1 MNSRSTE
8 SAIECRGITKTYG
21 SDSSKTYALRGV
33 DLTVFR
39 GETLMLVGPSG
50 CGKTT
55 LLSVIAGT
63 LYADSGDCIVLN
75 SDLKLLK
82 DDELVR
88 WRGSSIGFVFQGF
101 NLIPTLTIVENVAT
115 PLLIRGEKLSDSLE
129 KAKAVLEE
137 VELGHKAYVRPA
149 ELSGGQQQRVAIARA
164 LVHNPALIV
173 CDEPTSALDA
183 TTGERIMQILTAR
196 TRAHGATL
204 VIVTHDERILR
215 FADRVVHIEDGRV
228 SKFYTAGSVGA

>member
-1 MNSRSTE
+1 
-8 SAIECRGITKTYG
+8 
-21 SDSSKTYALRGV
+21 
-33 DLTVFR
+33 
-39 GETLMLVGPSG
+39 MLVGPSG

>member
-1 MNSRSTE
+1 
-8 SAIECRGITKTYG
+8 
-21 SDSSKTYALRGV
+21 
-33 DLTVFR
+33 
-39 GETLMLVGPSG
+39 
-50 CGKTT
+50 
-55 LLSVIAGT
+55 
-63 LYADSGDCIVLN
+63 VLN